1 MSCLFE
7 CIAKHMKLPS
17 SEYTRKEICDYLIQG
32 LPILDGMQ
40 TADILSMEDPQYV
53 QKMRKSE
60 TPGGAIEIQVAANIW
75 RIHVVVNGRNDKP
88 PMEFKPLDE
97 NGSSIMRLYW
107 SGGHYELQTPTI

>member
-17 SEYTRKEICDYLIQG
+17 SEYARKEICDYLIQG
-32 LPILDGMQ
+32 LPILDGMD

-53 QKMRKSE
+53 QKMRKPQ

-75 RIHVVVNGRNDKP
+75 RIHVVVKGRTVKP

-97 NGSSIMRLYW
+97 NVSSVMNLYW
-107 SGGHYELQTPTI
+107 SGGHYELV